1 MYFAVRGGTVQ
12 SWYFYGN
19 SLQSWLIATAVA
31 AGTYMVLAFVIRV
44 VVGRLS
50 RVAERTSTQV
60 DDVIT
65 DVLSRTAVWFKAY
78 LAVYAGARAL
88 VLPHAAQ
95 SVLRNLMVIT
105 LAVQIGV
112 WGNRL
117 ISRWVVHYLRTREG
131 ADQTRKTMA
140 GAVGFLGRLILISC
154 LLLLSLQNM
163 GVEID
168 ALLAGLGIGGVAV
181 ALSVQ
186 NVLGDLFA
194 SLSIMFDQ
202 PFLVGDFII
211 LENGMMG
218 TVEHVGLK
226 TTRLR
231 ALTGEELIIANT
243 DLVGARIQN
252 LRQMSRRMVR
262 FTIRAVYQTP
272 REKLARIPAIIREVV
287 DQHPRTRF
295 DWAYMTGFG
304 TYAYEFDVA
313 YWVEPYGWYPF
324 METRQDIYLEVLRRF
339 EEEGIQL
346 AYPTQTLVGQPLQT
360 ES

>member
-1 MYFAVRGGTVQ
+1 ML

-19 SLQSWLIATAVA
+19 SLQDWLIALAVA
-31 AGTYMVLAFVIRV
+31 AGTYLILAFLIRV
-44 VVGRLS
+44 VVGRLK
-50 RVAERTSTQV
+50 RLAARTSTQI

-65 DVLSRTAVWFKAY
+65 DVLGRTAVWFKACVS
-78 LAVYAGARAL
+78 VYAGAQAL
-88 VLPHAAQ
+88 VLPLTTL
-95 SVLRNLMVIT
+95 SLVRNLLVIA
-105 LAVQIGV
+105 LAIQIGI

-117 ISRWVVHYLRTREG
+117 ISHWVVNYIRTHNG
-131 ADQTRKTMA
+131 SDQTHKTMA

-218 TVEHVGLK
+218 TVELVGLK

-243 DLVGARIQN
+243 DILGARIKN
-252 LRQMSRRMVR
+252 LRQMPKRMVN
-262 FTIRAVYQTP
+262 FTVRVVYQTP
-272 REKLARIPAIIREVV
+272 REKLERVPAIIKEVV

-295 DWAYMTGFG
+295 DWACMIGFG

-324 METRQDIYLEVLRRF
+324 METRQEIYLEILRRF

-360 ES
+360 GS

>member
-1 MYFAVRGGTVQ
+1 ML
-12 SWYFYGN
+12 SWNFYGN
-19 SLQSWLIATAVA
+19 PLQDWLIALAVA
-31 AGTYMVLAFVIRV
+31 AGTYLVLAFIIRV
-44 VVGRLS
+44 VVGRLH
-50 RVAERTSTQV
+50 RLAAQTSTQV
-60 DDVIT
+60 DDAIT
-65 DVLSRTAVWFKAY
+65 DVLGRTAVWFKLY
-78 LAVYAGARAL
+78 VGVYAGAQAL
-88 VLPHAAQ
+88 VLPPATQ
-95 SVLRNLMVIT
+95 GVLRNLLVIV
-105 LAVQIGV
+105 LALQIGI
-112 WGNRL
+112 WGNRM
-117 ISRWVVHYLRTREG
+117 ISHWAVHFIRTRNG
-131 ADQTRKTMA
+131 SDQTRKTMA

-154 LLLLSLQNM
+154 LLLLTLQNM

-211 LENGMMG
+211 LDNGMMG

-243 DLVGARIQN
+243 DVVGTRIQN
-252 LRQMSRRMVR
+252 LRQMQKRMVR
-262 FTIRAVYQTP
+262 FTIRVVYQTP
-272 REKLARIPAIIREVV
+272 REKLERIPAIIKEVV

-295 DWAYMTGFG
+295 DWAAMIGFG

-324 METRQDIYLEVLRRF
+324 MEARQEIYLEILRRF
-339 EEEGIQL
+339 EEEDIQL
-346 AYPTQTLVGQPLQT
+346 AYPTQTLVGQLPQT
-360 ES
+360 GA

>member
-1 MYFAVRGGTVQ
+1 M

-19 SLQSWLIATAVA
+19 SLQDWLLALAVA
-31 AGTYMVLAFVIRV
+31 AGTYLVLAFLIRV
-44 VVGRLS
+44 VVGRLA
-50 RVAERTSTQV
+50 RIAAQTSTQL
-60 DDVIT
+60 DDAIT
-65 DVLSRTAVWFKAY
+65 DVLSRTAVWFKLY
-78 LAVYAGARAL
+78 LAVYAGSRAL
-88 VLPHAAQ
+88 VLPPTTLGL
-95 SVLRNLMVIT
+95 LRNLLVIA
-105 LAVQIGV
+105 LAIQLGI

-117 ISRWVVHYLRTREG
+117 ISYWVVHYIRTRNG
-131 ADQTRKTMA
+131 SDQTRKTMA

-154 LLLLSLQNM
+154 LLLLTLQNM

-194 SLSIMFDQ
+194 SLSIMLDQ

-231 ALTGEELIIANT
+231 ALTGEELILANT
-243 DLVGARIQN
+243 DVVGARIQN
-252 LRQMSRRMVR
+252 LRQMQKRMVR
-262 FTIRAVYQTP
+262 FTIRVVYQTP
-272 REKLARIPAIIREVV
+272 REKLERIPAIIKEVV
-287 DQHPRTRF
+287 DRHPRTRF
-295 DWAYMTGFG
+295 DWACLIGFG

-324 METRQDIYLEVLRRF
+324 METRQEIYLEILRRF
-339 EEEGIQL
+339 EEEGIRL
-346 AYPTQTLVGQPLQT
+346 AYPTQTLVGQLP
-360 ES
+360 S